1 MKEITVFGRNY
12 RVVARESE
20 EESAE
25 LRDGLLLLETG
36 GKSEDFIMKEFLSG
50 LLYRQ
55 LVEIFEGLKRKGGI
69 EIYGNI
75 DFEVVDMIDR
85 NPKRVAKLKGNKIF
99 VKINVVFLPL
109 RVVEYIVA
117 HEMAHLFVK
126 RHTKRFWKIVERLHP
141 DYETSHNLLVQNLPL
156 IEKPLF

>member
-1 MKEITVFGRNY
+1 
-12 RVVARESE
+12 
-20 EESAE
+20 
-25 LRDGLLLLETG
+25 
-36 GKSEDFIMKEFLSG
+36 
-50 LLYRQ
+50 
-55 LVEIFEGLKRKGGI
+55 VEIFEGLKRKGGI

-75 DFEVVDMIDR
+75 DFEVVDRIDR

-156 IEKPLF
+156 IEKPL

>member
-1 MKEITVFGRNY
+1 M
-12 RVVARESE
+12 
-20 EESAE
+20 
-25 LRDGLLLLETG
+25 
-36 GKSEDFIMKEFLSG
+36 
-50 LLYRQ
+50 
-55 LVEIFEGLKRKGGI
+55 EIFEGLKRKGGI

-75 DFEVVDMIDR
+75 DFEVVDRIDR

-141 DYETSHNLLVQNLPL
+141 DYETSHNLLLQNLPL
-156 IEKPLF
+156 IEKPL